1 MDVKIPRVAIC
12 LVLRHFG
19 IILPV
24 EPVYKYFDV
33 LLTLVSTPLSVLA
46 TAAPLQEAIEDALKN
61 VASS

>member
-1 MDVKIPRVAIC
+1 MDIKIPRVATC

-19 IILPV
+19 VILPV

-33 LLTLVSTPLSVLA
+33 LLTLISAPLSVLA
-46 TAAPLQEAIEDALKN
+46 TAPLQEAIEDALKI